1 MTRDD
6 PKANVWLASYPKSGN
21 TWMRIGLITLRDGG
35 ETLDL
40 GRMTNNIGV
49 FLAMRHR
56 LDMALDIDSSD
67 LSADEVLLLRPWI
80 YELID
85 HQGRETT
92 IWKIHDCWER
102 TTDGAAVFP
111 AEVTLATLYLVRDP
125 RDVAVSFAHHFEV
138 TIDRAIELM
147 ADRDYRVAAKKDSC
161 HFHLPQHYSS
171 WSGHVTSWL
180 DQSDLMP
187 TLIRYEDMVA
197 DFATALR
204 RASTALRWDCTEGA
218 IQATV
223 AATRFGRL
231 RAQEQAG
238 RFPEGLGGDRLFF
251 RRGIAG
257 GWRDSL
263 SAAQTARIERDHGK
277 VMERLGYL

>member
-1 MTRDD
+1 MTPAVPR
-6 PKANVWLASYPKSGN
+6 ANAWLASYPKSGN
-21 TWMRIGLITLRDGG
+21 TWMRIGLLTLRDGG
-35 ETLDL
+35 EAVDL
-40 GRMTNNIGV
+40 GRMTNNIGI

-67 LSADEVLLLRPWI
+67 LSAEEIGLLRPKI
-80 YELID
+80 YGLID

-102 TTDGAAVFP
+102 TADGDEMFP
-111 AEVTLATLYLVRDP
+111 AEATAATLYLVRDP

-138 TIDRAIELM
+138 AIDEAIDLM
-147 ADRDYRVAAKKDSC
+147 ADPHYRVAAKKTSC
-161 HFHLPQHYSS
+161 HFHLPQQYSS

-180 DQSDLMP
+180 DQSGLEP

-197 DFATALR
+197 DFAAVLR
-204 RASTALRWDCTEGA
+204 RACVALNWESGEAA
-218 IQATV
+218 IQATA
-223 AATRFGRL
+223 AATHFDRL

-238 RFPEGLGGDRLFF
+238 RFPETLAGERLFF

-257 GWRDSL
+257 GWRDTL
-263 SAAQTARIERDHGK
+263 SPAQAARIARDHGA
-277 VMERLGYL
+277 VMARLGYL

>member
-1 MTRDD
+1 MMQMG

-40 GRMTNNIGV
+40 DRMTNNIGV

-67 LSADEVLLLRPWI
+67 LSAEEIELLRPRI
-80 YELID
+80 YGLID

-92 IWKIHDCWER
+92 IWKIHDCWAR
-102 TTDGAAVFP
+102 TADGAALFP
-111 AEVTLATLYLVRDP
+111 AEVTRATFYLVRDP
-125 RDVAVSFAHHFEV
+125 RDVALSFAHHFEV
-138 TIDRAIELM
+138 TVDRAIELM
-147 ADRDYRVAAKKDSC
+147 ADPDYRVAAKADSS

-171 WSGHVTSWL
+171 WSRHVTSWL
-180 DQSDLMP
+180 DHSGLDP
-187 TLIRYEDMVA
+187 ILIRYEDMVA
-197 DFATALR
+197 DFGNALR
-204 RASTALRWDCTEGA
+204 RASAALQWDCSEEA
-218 IQATV
+218 IRATV
-223 AATRFGRL
+223 AATRFDRL

-238 RFPEGLGGDRLFF
+238 RFPEGLAGERLFF

-263 SAAQTARIERDHGK
+263 SPAQVARIERDHGE